1 MLIEIKSKRIK
12 MTVISE
18 KHIIKPVCKK
28 ECPSPAQRAYNPGTK
43 ILTEKQNEQQN
54 IKNETAVTDIRES
67 RYQIPCEYLAA
78 EEFRKVELW
87 NYEEVKNLGN
97 YSVVNDVNKVT
108 VYNKL
113 ANKKYFV
120 INNNI
125 HKSYNPDRSTGDL
138 INLML

>member
-1 MLIEIKSKRIK
+1 MQIEIKSKPIK
-12 MTVISE
+12 ISVIPE
-18 KHIIKPVCKK
+18 KHIIRPFCKK
-28 ECPSPAQRAYNPGTK
+28 EGYSPVQMSNNSGTGIPAENENERRNK
-43 ILTEKQNEQQN
+43 IRDK
-54 IKNETAVTDIRES
+54 AVADIREDS
-67 RYQIPCEYLAA
+67 CRVSSEYLTA
-78 EEFRKVELW
+78 EEFQKVELW

-125 HKSYNPDRSTGDL
+125 HKSYNSDKTTGGL
-138 INLML
+138 INLIL